1 MPLMKM
7 DFIYKQMEI
16 IDIGGGKY
24 QILNHSKELMFQG
37 TKEQCYLVRQNMMD
51 ISPNYEW
58 EYMDRIRNGYHS
70 HEKPSNETDSALE
83 CTN

>member
-1 MPLMKM
+1 
-7 DFIYKQMEI
+7 MEI

-37 TKEQCYLVRQNMMD
+37 TYEQCLDIQERMMTM
-51 ISPNYEW
+51 SVNYEW

-70 HEKPSNETDSALE
+70 HEKPSNETESLVDE
-83 CTN
+83 TN

>member
-1 MPLMKM
+1 
-7 DFIYKQMEI
+7 MEI
-16 IDIGGGKY
+16 IQVEGGKY

-37 TKEQCYLVRQNMMD
+37 TYEQCLDIQERMMTM
-51 ISPNYEW
+51 SVNYEW

-70 HEKPSNETDSALE
+70 HEKPNNETDSALE

>member
-1 MPLMKM
+1 
-7 DFIYKQMEI
+7 MEI
-16 IDIGGGKY
+16 KKVEGGKY
-24 QILNHSKELMFQG
+24 QILNHNGELMFQG

-83 CTN
+83 CTLND

>member
-37 TKEQCYLVRQNMMD
+37 TYEQCLDIQERMMTM
-51 ISPNYEW
+51 SVNYEW
-58 EYMDRIRNGYHS
+58 EYMDIMRNSRNQY
-70 HEKPSNETDSALE
+70 KK
-83 CTN
+83 

>member
-1 MPLMKM
+1 MKM
-7 DFIYKQMEI
+7 DFIYKKMEI
-16 IDIGGGKY
+16 KKVEGGKY
-24 QILNHSKELMFQG
+24 QLLNHNGELMFQG

-70 HEKPSNETDSALE
+70 HEKPNNESESLVDE
-83 CTN
+83 TN

>member
-1 MPLMKM
+1 M

-37 TKEQCYLVRQNMMD
+37 TYEQCLDIQERMMTM
-51 ISPNYEW
+51 SVNYEQ
-58 EYMDRIRNGYHS
+58 EYMDIMRNS
-70 HEKPSNETDSALE
+70 RNQ
-83 CTN
+83 

>member
-1 MPLMKM
+1 MKM
-7 DFIYKQMEI
+7 DFIYKKMEI
-16 IDIGGGKY
+16 KKVEGGKY

-70 HEKPSNETDSALE
+70 HEKPNNESESLVDE
-83 CTN
+83 TN

>member
-1 MPLMKM
+1 MKM

-37 TKEQCYLVRQNMMD
+37 TYEQCLDIQERMMTM
-51 ISPNYEW
+51 SVNYEW
-58 EYMDRIRNGYHS
+58 EYMDIMRNSRNQY
-70 HEKPSNETDSALE
+70 KK
-83 CTN
+83 

>member
-16 IDIGGGKY
+16 IQVEGGKY

-37 TKEQCYLVRQNMMD
+37 TYEQCLD
-51 ISPNYEW
+51 IQERMNEMSVNYEW
-58 EYMDRIRNGYHS
+58 EYMDIMRNS
-70 HEKPSNETDSALE
+70 RNQ
-83 CTN
+83 